1 MGISRKLTY
10 KMGETLILLFD
21 YHKTKSFDINRNG
34 IQLIEHDE
42 TIEIYND
49 PFRTAPLF
57 ITETKSGELII
68 FSDFKDYY
76 NFESV
81 DRSIDQA
88 GFWEIVIFGSGL
100 WTRTLYKNVEQM
112 PGATCLTINKN
123 SNDYNIARY
132 WNFDIREDESI
143 QSLNQAVDGMYNILD
158 EIFASLDKN
167 ELYLLGMSGGMDS
180 RITLAFLSKHIPKK
194 NIKLF
199 TYGFNEHILE
209 YTYAKEIAIA
219 LGITSPDF
227 HQLSEKSYREA
238 LSYLPSLS
246 GGQIS
251 ITHCHILDYF
261 IKNKIA
267 DYQHISTYFS
277 DAIFGYECTYPKI
290 EKDIQS
296 NYYAKM
302 VSNKNI
308 SSEIK
313 KIITDDSLKIF
324 SGFNVESNFSSLD
337 EFKYL
342 TERNQKFHIFLASL
356 QGKWVPTE
364 LIYANVTLLKYCLSL
379 PTKYRQQKNIID
391 VLLNKYFKNISSR
404 DFKNISSRDFKNS
417 TTRFQWSN
425 QFSGLFNWHLFRTLN
440 RINSLLRVITIGKA
454 QFLNKYQTEEH
465 ERLLYNTFRNDLHSA
480 TAKFLSMGILTA
492 EQKIEFDKLPIRNT
506 GIGERFTLISLA
518 KII

>member
-1 MGISRKLTY
+1 M
-10 KMGETLILLFD
+10 
-21 YHKTKSFDINRNG
+21 
-34 IQLIEHDE
+34 
-42 TIEIYND
+42 
-49 PFRTAPLF
+49 
-57 ITETKSGELII
+57 
-68 FSDFKDYY
+68 
-76 NFESV
+76 
-81 DRSIDQA
+81 
-88 GFWEIVIFGSGL
+88 
-100 WTRTLYKNVEQM
+100 
-112 PGATCLTINKN
+112 
-123 SNDYNIARY
+123 
-132 WNFDIREDESI
+132 
-143 QSLNQAVDGMYNILD
+143 
-158 EIFASLDKN
+158 
-167 ELYLLGMSGGMDS
+167 
-180 RITLAFLSKHIPKK
+180 
-194 NIKLF
+194 
-199 TYGFNEHILE
+199 
-209 YTYAKEIAIA
+209 
-219 LGITSPDF
+219 
-227 HQLSEKSYREA
+227 
-238 LSYLPSLS
+238 PSLS